1 MMLKL
6 KWIFVEFVKEFSD
19 IKKFENVKSLRKGD
33 QMYLLEHL
41 SNNEDF
47 TTDKVQEDIINRFN
61 IQMSVDDN
69 HLSLNEVSNILE
81 DIIEKYCEDIAQK
94 SYEQRNEQG
103 LLDEDF
109 DRDIENKEY
118 QMVFLAVYEAIFK
131 NCRYVRKN
139 VFKDLDVVLI
149 A

>member
-1 MMLKL
+1 
-6 KWIFVEFVKEFSD
+6 
-19 IKKFENVKSLRKGD
+19 
-33 QMYLLEHL
+33 MYLLEHL

-69 HLSLNEVSNILE
+69 HLSLKEVYNILE
-81 DIIEKYCEDIAQK
+81 DIIEKYCEDITQK

-109 DRDIENKEY
+109 DRDLENKEY

>member
-1 MMLKL
+1 MILKL
-6 KWIFVEFVKEFSD
+6 KWIFVELVKEFSD

-33 QMYLLEHL
+33 QVYLLEHL

-47 TTDKVQEDIINRFN
+47 TTDKVQEDIITRFN

-81 DIIEKYCEDIAQK
+81 DIIEKYCENIAQK

-109 DRDIENKEY
+109 DRDVENKEY

>member
-1 MMLKL
+1 
-6 KWIFVEFVKEFSD
+6 
-19 IKKFENVKSLRKGD
+19 
-33 QMYLLEHL
+33 MYLLEHL
-41 SNNEDF
+41 SSNGAF
-47 TTDKVQEDIINRFN
+47 TMEKVQDDIINRFN

-81 DIIEKYCEDIAQK
+81 DIIEKYCESIAQK

-109 DRDIENKEY
+109 DRDIENKDF
-118 QMVFLAVYEAIFK
+118 QMVFLAVYESIFK
-131 NCRYVRKN
+131 NGRYIKKE
-139 VFKDLDVVLI
+139 VFNDLDIVLM